1 MVLSC
6 GVDLHKSTCSLGV
19 GQFFSGVPLL
29 AQFYTDVNK
38 RKSGNVR
45 TPYQREMS
53 KKAFLDA
60 YASCAI
66 LHRSGEIANIVPT
79 TVRYWL
85 NNGLL
90 TQAEI
95 DAAYEAYQ
103 DRIRCGKHQCGYIC
117 K

>member
-1 MVLSC
+1 MV
-6 GVDLHKSTCSLGV
+6 
-19 GQFFSGVPLL
+19 
-29 AQFYTDVNK
+29 K